1 MSRCVVSR
9 QGVAAALSRLDGA
22 RKPAAWELEVLKYP
36 LLGGSEVSF
45 YGSSGFWCFSTIHN
59 DLS

>member
-1 MSRCVVSR
+1 
-9 QGVAAALSRLDGA
+9 LDGA